1 MAFPTAEMVFVTVTS
16 CGQASHE
23 ISREM
28 EVVFDVFALRSHW
41 CFLVVD
47 TFVTITMHDRLTLTL
62 AIEIYFEIPG
72 FLKASFAPTPTN
84 VQAWKERTDGGK
96 GWKVKHLGAD
106 TKRVLLKWIPK
117 RTDEIQVCGK
127 KWFWIGKLPFF
138 EGLKLLDTEG

>member
-84 VQAWKERTDGGK
+84 QAGVEGTYRWWQGLESKASWRRYETRSFEMD
-96 GWKVKHLGAD
+96 
-106 TKRVLLKWIPK
+106 PK
-117 RTDEIQVCGK
+117 THR
-127 KWFWIGKLPFF
+127 
-138 EGLKLLDTEG
+138 